1 MRATLAAL
9 VALVLLPGCTPSV
22 LRQHS
27 VSLSGA
33 TSDLR
38 YREVIENLAMVYAN
52 PSAVPAYSSVYS
64 AGMDVTD
71 TAQIDGTTTWVHA
84 VKPPSGFS
92 AQTMDIPITRTVKG
106 TLTLD
111 PTIVPEKL
119 RAMRAICQ
127 WALFGEANVYPD
139 HALLCTYRA
148 NPSSDGRP
156 RPYFGVDTELSDLSR
171 FEWLGRGHS
180 RHDVPK
186 NACYWAG
193 SSGAYVWVCP
203 EDMESFSRFV
213 LVFQKIARFDLS
225 TLYKPSI
232 DTRSVQW
239 TVTPSTPYNVTQIT
253 VYVDPNGRLALTQN
267 SPALPPKTRNDNV
280 GQETDLKAAINSA
293 VKSQ

>member
-33 TSDLR
+33 SSDLR

-52 PSAVPAYSSVYS
+52 PSAVPAYSSVFS
-64 AGMDVTD
+64 AAMDVTD
-71 TAQIDGTTTWVHA
+71 TAQLDGTTTWVHA

-92 AQTMDIPITRTVKG
+92 AQTADIPLTRTVKG

-139 HALLCTYRA
+139 RGLLNTYSATAPIRD
-148 NPSSDGRP
+148 SRP
-156 RPYFGVDTELSDLSR
+156 RPYFGVDTEMCDLSR
-171 FEWLGRGHS
+171 CEWLGRGHS

-186 NACYWAG
+186 NACYWAHC
-193 SSGAYVWVCP
+193 SGAYVWVCP
-203 EDMESFSRFV
+203 EGMESFSRFV
-213 LVFQKIARFDLS
+213 LVFQNIARFNLS
-225 TLYKPSI
+225 TLYKPAI
-232 DTRSVQW
+232 DTRSVVW
-239 TVTPSTPYNVTQIT
+239 TITKNPPPPPPAPAVQIAQVTL
-253 VYVDPNGRLALTQN
+253 YVDDQGTSL
-267 SPALPPKTRNDNV
+267 
-280 GQETDLKAAINSA
+280 
-293 VKSQ
+293 